1 LLIIYDLG
9 LGRIG
14 MGKRLVILV
23 LAFFASTVVFGAGTA
38 REALLRDGFV
48 LRGVDGKLVGP
59 DSNDVWFFELSSD
72 VNDYR
77 AVVKAGAR
85 LELLPSSALEKMIA
99 DAKVR
104 PAATYRLWNGRVTKY
119 HGRNYIFPNYFLP
132 LRKAKKPPSE
142 TSPPPAQGQ
151 GKPTDASSEKDREP
165 AAEVDEPNDTLAIP
179 PEIMKKLRARRQAI
193 EAGGRRIVDSNAVPI
208 EEPQP
213 TDEKR
218 QLLNA
223 KLYTL
228 SADSMLIDR
237 TALLAGHP
245 DGRLAF
251 ILDAFGRNVRQV
263 SLRLLPCEALE
274 LTELRQSVIPDPVR
288 FKIGGIMT
296 KYKGQDYLLLQKA
309 IPAYSHGNFGR

>member
-1 LLIIYDLG
+1 MYDLG
-9 LGRIG
+9 LGYIG
-14 MGKRLVILV
+14 MGKSFVILFLV
-23 LAFFASTVVFGAGTA
+23 FFVSTVVFGAETA

-59 DSNDVWFFELSSD
+59 DSNDVWFFELGSD

-85 LELLPSSALEKMIA
+85 LELLPSSALEKMIT
-99 DAKVR
+99 DVKIR

-119 HGRNYIFPNYFLP
+119 NGRNYIFPNYFLP
-132 LRKAKKPPSE
+132 LRKAKKPPAE
-142 TSPPPAQGQ
+142 TSLAPAQRQ
-151 GKPTDASSEKDREP
+151 GKPADASSEKDRKP
-165 AAEVDEPNDTLAIP
+165 AAAVDEPNDTLAIP
-179 PEIMKKLRARRQAI
+179 PEIMEKLKARRQKIA
-193 EAGGRRIVDSNAVPI
+193 AGGQRIVDSNAVRI

-213 TDEKR
+213 TAENG

-223 KLYTL
+223 KRYTL
-228 SADSMLIDR
+228 SADSVLIDR
-237 TALLAGHP
+237 TALLAKHQN
-245 DGRLAF
+245 GRLAF

-274 LTELRQSVIPDPVR
+274 LTEARQSVVPDPVR

>member
-1 LLIIYDLG
+1 
-9 LGRIG
+9 

-23 LAFFASTVVFGAGTA
+23 LVFSVSAVVFGAETG
-38 REALLRDGFV
+38 REALLREGFI

-59 DSNDVWFFELSSD
+59 DSNDVWFFELASD

-77 AVVKAGAR
+77 AVVKAGTK

-99 DAKVR
+99 DVEVR
-104 PAATYRLWNGRVTKY
+104 AEATYRLWNGRVTKY
-119 HGRNYIFPNYFLP
+119 DGRNYIFPNYFLP
-132 LRKAKKPPSE
+132 LRKAKKPQPEPSL
-142 TSPPPAQGQ
+142 PGQ
-151 GKPTDASSEKDREP
+151 EKAEPTEAPSEKDRKP
-165 AAEVDEPNDTLAIP
+165 SARVDEPNDTLAIP
-179 PEIMKKLRARRQAI
+179 PEILEKLRARRQAI
-193 EAGGRRIVDSNAVPI
+193 AAAGQRVVDSNEVPV

-223 KLYTL
+223 KLYTR

-237 TALLAGHP
+237 TALLAGDR
-245 DGRLAF
+245 DGRLRF

-263 SLRLLPCEALE
+263 SLHLLPCEALE
-274 LTELRQSVIPDPVR
+274 LTEARQSAVPDPVR
-288 FKIGGIMT
+288 FKIGGIRT

-309 IPAYSHGNFGR
+309 IPAFSHGNFGR